1 MQEEKVIRCFAN
13 STFGELEYTFEI
25 VIQKPPTIIGPT
37 IEYKIVHVNDNIL
50 LDCTVSAV
58 PKANLTWYKD
68 DIQLT
73 SGNQPYGKIAEH
85 TFLSS
90 DQTLLRVFRLKSQLF
105 GNYSCASANSFG
117 SVRKDFI
124 VVFEPYFG
132 GWNAWS
138 VCSEKCDHG
147 NKTRERFC
155 HKMSRYSVNIECKG
169 ERIQTSPCFIKPC
182 DFFKWEEWSV
192 CSVTCGKGQQ
202 HRWLKCVR
210 GTCNIKVKDRQYR
223 ACKEISCGS
232 ADDVY

>member
-1 MQEEKVIRCFAN
+1 M
-13 STFGELEYTFEI
+13 EYTFEI

-73 SGNQPYGKIAEH
+73 LDNQTYGKIAER

-90 DQTLLRVFRLKSQLF
+90 NQKCLRVFRLISQLF
-105 GNYSCASANSFG
+105 GNYSCIAANPFG

-124 VVFEPYFG
+124 VGFEPYFG

-138 VCSEKCDHG
+138 VCSKKCDEG
-147 NKTRERFC
+147 TKRRERFC
-155 HKMSRYSVNIECKG
+155 HKMDRYSLNMGCKG
-169 ERIQTSPCFIKPC
+169 ERLQTRPCFIRPC
-182 DFFKWEEWSV
+182 DSFEWEEWSV
-192 CSVTCGKGQQ
+192 CSVTCGQGQQ
-202 HRWLKCVR
+202 YRLLKCVQ
-210 GTCNIKVKDRQYR
+210 GTCNIKVKKTEYR
-223 ACKEISCGS
+223 SCKEISCGS
-232 ADDVY
+232 TDDDY

>member
-1 MQEEKVIRCFAN
+1 M
-13 STFGELEYTFEI
+13 EYTFEI

-37 IEYKIVHVNDNIL
+37 IENKIFHVNDNIL
-50 LDCTVSAV
+50 LDCTFSAV

-73 SGNQPYGKIAEH
+73 LGNQPYGKIAER

-90 DQTLLRVFRLKSQLF
+90 NQTLLRVFRLKSQLF
-105 GNYSCASANSFG
+105 GNYSCVVSNSFG

-124 VVFEPYFG
+124 VVYEPYFG
-132 GWNAWS
+132 EWNAWS
-138 VCSEKCDHG
+138 VCSEKCNEG

-155 HKMSRYSVNIECKG
+155 HKMDRYSINMECKG
-169 ERIQTSPCFIKPC
+169 ERIQTSSCFIKPC
-182 DFFKWEEWSV
+182 NFFKWEEWSV

-202 HRWLKCVR
+202 HRLLKCVQ
-210 GTCNIKVKDRQYR
+210 GTCDIKVKDRQYR

-232 ADDVY
+232 TDDVY